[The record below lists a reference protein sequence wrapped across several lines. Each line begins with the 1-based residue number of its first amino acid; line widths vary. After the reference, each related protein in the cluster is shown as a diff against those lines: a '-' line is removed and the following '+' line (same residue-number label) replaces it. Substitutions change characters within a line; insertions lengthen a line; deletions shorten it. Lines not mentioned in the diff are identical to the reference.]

1 VVNGALQFGVNVW
14 LYVCSAGTTW
24 VTMGS
29 MPPAGFL
36 PYLPS
41 FATAAS
47 AASVNLPT
55 LPATLGTS
63 AASVPL
69 PTQPVTS
76 EGTSGAALVPAG
88 GYMGEGLLPVP
99 DKLVKKIL
107 KLEFVEMQE
116 LLPESWLREEEETKS
131 LVGFH
136 RRKRSTTTNIF
147 QWLQCYSAMVGVL
160 SRAYP
165 QVVPDLMAY
174 QATIIRC
181 YRDFED
187 LHWAQYDR
195 MYRRQVAITKDLRW
209 GRIDTTLY
217 SKCFAG
223 KARRRSM
230 CTYCLS
236 DSHTSQDCHENPAN
250 VSWPWVVQNNAQH
263 TAYNTPSEP
272 AFHGRMQSEQPH
284 FGAGRRG
291 TCDLFNAAG
300 GSKCAFNPCKYLHL
314 CSDCRG
320 KHPRA
325 ACQGGRG
332 GSSRGGRSTQP
343 KRPRLE

>member
-1 VVNGALQFGVNVW
+1 MCLLAGMPVASGVM
-14 LYVCSAGTTW
+14 LGTL
-24 VTMGS
+24 
-29 MPPAGFL
+29 PPLGLL
-36 PYLPS
+36 PSLPS
-41 FATAAS
+41 FA
-47 AASVNLPT
+47 AASV
-55 LPATLGTS
+55 AS
-63 AASVPL
+63 SASVVAPM
-69 PTQPVTS
+69 VTTAQGES
-76 EGTSGAALVPAG
+76 SGAAVIPAG

-99 DKLVKKIL
+99 DKLVKKII

-116 LLPESWLREEEETKS
+116 LLPESWLREEEENKS
-131 LVGFH
+131 TIGFH
-136 RRKRSTTTNIF
+136 RRKNAATTNIF

-165 QVVPDLMAY
+165 HMVPDLMAY
-174 QATIIRC
+174 LATIVRC

-195 MYRRQVAITKDLRW
+195 MYRRQAAITKDLRW
-209 GRIDTTLY
+209 GRIDSTLY

-236 DSHTSQDCHENPAN
+236 DNHTSQECQDNPAN
-250 VSWPWVVQNNAQH
+250 ISWPWVSHHEA
-263 TAYNTPSEP
+263 NTSQDTR
-272 AFHGRMQSEQPH
+272 FQGRMLPALEPPQ
-284 FGAGRRG
+284 FGPGRRG

-300 GSKCAFNPCKYLHL
+300 GSRCAFNPCKFLHL
-314 CSDCRG
+314 CSECRG

-325 ACQGGRG
+325 ACQAGRS
-332 GSSRGGRSTQP
+332 GSGRGGRSTQP